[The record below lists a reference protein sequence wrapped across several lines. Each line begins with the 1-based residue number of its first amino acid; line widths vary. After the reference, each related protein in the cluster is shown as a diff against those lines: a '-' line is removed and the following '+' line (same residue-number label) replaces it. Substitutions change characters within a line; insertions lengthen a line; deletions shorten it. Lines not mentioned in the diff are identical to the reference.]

1 MTPGK
6 TPKFVPDHLNVY
18 SRPADVAAVTRALR
32 ATGRRIVLVPTMGAL
47 HEGHLSLIRA
57 AKRVPGAVVVVS
69 IFVNPL
75 QFGAGEDLDA
85 YPRTLDDDLAALRAE
100 GVQIAFTPTEHDM
113 YPDGKRTG
121 VVPGPLADE
130 LEGAVRPG
138 HFAGVLTV
146 VLKLFNVVAPD
157 RAYFGEKDYQQ
168 LTLIRQMVADLD
180 LGVQVVAVPTVR
192 ESDGLAMSSRNRYLD
207 SDQREQA
214 GALSAALLA
223 GMYAAGGGV
232 PAALDAARAVLDEVP
247 ELELDYLEVRDPALG
262 PAPERGPARMLVA
275 ARLGRTRLLD
285 NVAVDIGASAGIDGH
300 PGASTNDQM
309 PWRN

>member
-1 MTPGK
+1 MIPGK
-6 TPKFVPDHLNVY
+6 TPKFVPGQLNVY
-18 SRPADVAAVTRALR
+18 SRPADVSAVTRALR
-32 ATGRRIVLVPTMGAL
+32 TSGRRVVLVPTMGAL
-47 HEGHLSLIRA
+47 HDGHLSLIRA

-85 YPRTLDDDLAALRAE
+85 YPRTLDDDLTALREA
-100 GVQIAFTPTEHDM
+100 GVQIAFTPTEDDM
-113 YPDGKRTG
+113 YPGGKRTS
-121 VVPGPLADE
+121 VLPGSLADE
-130 LEGAVRPG
+130 LEGAVRPT
-138 HFAGVLTV
+138 HFGGVLTV
-146 VLKLFNVVAPD
+146 VLKLFNVVRPD

-180 LGVQVVAVPTVR
+180 LGIQVVGVPTVR
-192 ESDGLAMSSRNRYLD
+192 EADGLAMSSRNRYLD
-207 SDQREQA
+207 ADQREQA

-232 PAALDAARAVLDEVP
+232 AAALDAARAVLEEVP
-247 ELELDYLEVRDPALG
+247 ALEVEYLEVRDPMLG
-262 PAPERGPARMLVA
+262 PAPERGAARMLIA

-285 NVAVDIGASAGIDGH
+285 NVAIDIGASAGIDGH
-300 PGASTNDQM
+300 PGSATDQM